1 MLYSCYEKPVSRQ
14 KKIVENLHRIDDIV
28 VFGVGKRGMDLC

>member
-1 MLYSCYEKPVSRQ
+1 MKNQYPDK

-28 VFGVGKRGMDLC
+28 VFGIGKRGMDLC